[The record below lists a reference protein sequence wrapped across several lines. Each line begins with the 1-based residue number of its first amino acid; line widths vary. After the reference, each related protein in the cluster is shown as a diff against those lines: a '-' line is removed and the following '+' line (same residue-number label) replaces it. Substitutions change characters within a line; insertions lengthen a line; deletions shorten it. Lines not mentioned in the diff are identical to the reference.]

1 MQTRKRY
8 QKKLR
13 SKKIGGT
20 KKKMRITKSEN
31 KAFADGMVYFTIEYD
46 QMENKFKIRKVDK
59 ANAEQ
64 KKQEGLPIYLVE
76 LLDNN

>member
-31 KAFADGMVYFTIEYD
+31 KEFADGMVYFTIEYN
-46 QMENKFKIRKVDK
+46 ESTKKFNIRKVDK
-59 ANAEQ
+59 AKAQQ
-64 KKQEGLPIYLVE
+64 KKQTGLPIYLVE